1 MNEMKH
7 KILALPG
14 DGIGQ
19 EVMDA
24 TLEVLDFLSSQESLD
39 IDLTIMPVGGSS
51 YDQYGVPLTNDAL
64 NAAKQSDAILFGAV
78 GAPQYD
84 NLAWDKRPE
93 HALLALRKGLNLF
106 ANLRPAFLFNELAD
120 ASSLKADI
128 IKDLDILIVRELTG
142 GLYFGEPRGIYAN
155 VSPKRALNTMVY
167 DEVEIDRIARV
178 AFEAAARRKNK
189 VCSVDKANVLEVSK
203 FWREQVS
210 ALHAKEFS
218 EQELS
223 HMLADNAA
231 MQLVIDPNQ
240 FDVILASNLFGDI
253 LSDIAATLTGS
264 IGMLPSASLNEKNV
278 GMYEPCH
285 GSAPDIAGEGIANP
299 IAMILS
305 LSMAMRYSL
314 DMGDLADKVDEAVK
328 TFITNGGRTKDIA
341 AGGAFL
347 KTHEV
352 GQEIIQILS

>member
-1 MNEMKH
+1 MSKS
-7 KILALPG
+7 ILILPG

-19 EVMDA
+19 EVTTSMV
-24 TLEVLDFLSSQESLD
+24 EVLNFLIGKYNLDFVVTTMS
-39 IDLTIMPVGGSS
+39 VGGTA
-51 YDQYGVPLTNDAL
+51 YNEYGTPLPHEVL
-64 NAAKQSDAILFGAV
+64 EKAKGSDAILFGAV
-78 GAPQYD
+78 GGTE
-84 NLAWDKRPE
+84 WDHLDWDDRPE
-93 HALLALRKGLNLF
+93 NALLALRKELNLF

-120 ASSLKADI
+120 SSSLKANI

-142 GLYFGEPRGIYAN
+142 GLYFGEPRGIYAD

-314 DMGDLADKVDEAVK
+314 DMGDLADKVDDAVK

-352 GQEIIQILS
+352 AQEIIQILS